1 MALLTFQP
9 QGNTSMVALT
19 TAASAGI
26 QPSTG
31 SIQGVKIA
39 NLSTNDAYVTFSPTS
54 SIAAIYPTTSVPNL
68 GMPVLQRSV
77 ETFVF
82 PPNGWLSAL
91 TSAGAAL
98 LAVTPG
104 YGQ

>member
-1 MALLTFQP
+1 MALNTFQP
-9 QGNTSMVALT
+9 QGATSMIALT
-19 TAASAGI
+19 TAASAAI

-39 NLSTNDAYVTFSPTS
+39 NLSTNDAYVTFGVTT
-54 SIAAIYPTTSVPNL
+54 ATAVYPTTTTAGL
-68 GMPVLQRSV
+68 GQPILQRSV

-91 TSAGAAL
+91 TSSGAAL